1 MATQQQQQQLG
12 RNEGPPEDIVRG
24 DIVGSGRWEI
34 LDDGTQGG
42 MATVFR
48 ARDTRTKGEVALK
61 VIARRYVGRFDREKR
76 FQNEGRLAAR
86 LKGHRNI
93 AAPIETGV
101 LADRGNRMFLA
112 MELVRGPTLLDFIS
126 MNGPLRV
133 DKTLLCIRDVAR
145 ALRDLH
151 ASEVVHRDVTS
162 NNLILVETGH
172 DQHTAVLIDFGLAT
186 EFGSV
191 VAPGAERLTRA
202 GEIPGT
208 PHYMSPEQAWG
219 EQAHPAFDIYA
230 LGVVFYE
237 MLVGEPVWHELD
249 AVQVKAR
256 KCDLAKL
263 PPPVIERRRDVPA
276 GVSELIGW
284 CLSPQKKDRPS
295 ATTFLAELDEI
306 RESLG
311 IVDQRET
318 DSTGVVEVP
327 RTIDQPKR
335 EPKLKA
341 MIAEAQAAKEA
352 RQLAD
357 LQQRPTRPV
366 VAVPEGEGPRGLTEP
381 APAADSARGR
391 AHKATDVSEEAGAV
405 APRISGKTEAADAV
419 RPRNSDKTEIAPA
432 AEAKPGRMA
441 LVGLLLGAVVAIPV
455 LLYVLR
461 DGGSTEA
468 TQDEGVGVAA
478 MAGHDVAAANGSGS
492 AKAGETT
499 PPPPADEGGPAV
511 ADSTPEPVADG
522 PQIPD
527 ADGGNPKADDGNDT
541 AVIPPSPADGGTPPP
556 DDDGVD
562 DTAITDDDGGQAP
575 PSADGGDPGPGTKP
589 KSIWT
594 EERCAAE
601 RDQAM
606 KDRLAGKFASVLTH
620 TRIRKCWPNG
630 RERLELRVRAL
641 SELGRFQEC
650 VDTGASSSDEGIARM
665 VRRCRKKLEG

>member
-1 MATQQQQQQLG
+1 MAIEQQLG
-12 RNEGPPEDIVRG
+12 RKGSDEREDIVRG
-24 DIVGSGRWEI
+24 DVVGSGRWEI
-34 LDDGTQGG
+34 LDDGTRGG

-61 VIARRYVGRFDREKR
+61 VIAKRYVGRFDREKR

-126 MNGPLRV
+126 MNGPLRL
-133 DKTLLCIRDVAR
+133 DKALLCIRDVAR

-219 EQAHPAFDIYA
+219 EEAHPAFDVYA
-230 LGVVFYE
+230 LGIVFYE

-263 PPPVIERRRDVPA
+263 PPTVMERRQDVPVA
-276 GVSELIGW
+276 VSELIGW
-284 CLSPQKKDRPS
+284 CLRPHKKDRPS

-311 IVDQRET
+311 IVDERSA
-318 DSTGVVEVP
+318 DDTGVIEVA

-341 MIAEAQAAKEA
+341 MLAEAQAAKEA
-352 RQLAD
+352 RELAE

-366 VAVPEGEGPRGLTEP
+366 IAAPEGEPRGLTEP

-391 AHKATDVSEEAGAV
+391 AHKATDVSAEAGSV
-405 APRISGKTEAADAV
+405 APRISGKTEAADAA
-419 RPRNSDKTEIAPA
+419 RPRRVDKTEIAA
-432 AEAKPGRMA
+432 SAEAKPGRMA
-441 LVGLLLGAVVAIPV
+441 LVGLVLGAVVAIPV

-461 DGGSTEA
+461 DGGTTEA
-468 TQDEGVGVAA
+468 KQDEGVGVAA
-478 MAGHDVAAANGSGS
+478 MAGHDVASANGSGE

-499 PPPPADEGGPAV
+499 PEADAKSADDGEPV
-511 ADSTPEPVADG
+511 ADAAPQPIADG

-527 ADGGNPKADDGNDT
+527 ADDEDDGGDDGTHAKPAADDGK
-541 AVIPPSPADGGTPPP
+541 SG
-556 DDDGVD
+556 DDAGEDVVVD
-562 DTAITDDDGGQAP
+562 DDDGGSP
-575 PSADGGDPGPGTKP
+575 HPSGDGGTANPGTKP
-589 KSIWT
+589 KTIWT

-620 TRIRKCWPNG
+620 TRISKCWPNS

-650 VDTGASSSDEGIARM
+650 VDVGGKSSDEGIARM

>member
-1 MATQQQQQQLG
+1 MAIQQQQLG
-12 RNEGPPEDIVRG
+12 RKGGDEREDIVRG
-24 DIVGSGRWEI
+24 DVVGSGRWEI
-34 LDDGTQGG
+34 LDDGTRGG

-61 VIARRYVGRFDREKR
+61 VIAKRYVGRFDREKR

-133 DKTLLCIRDVAR
+133 DKALLCIRDVAR

-162 NNLILVETGH
+162 NNLILVETGL

-219 EQAHPAFDIYA
+219 EEAHPAFDVYA
-230 LGVVFYE
+230 LGIVFYE

-249 AVQVKAR
+249 AMQVKAR

-263 PPPVIERRRDVPA
+263 PPSVMERRHDVPVA
-276 GVSELIGW
+276 VSELIGW
-284 CLSPQKKDRPS
+284 CLRPHRKDRPS

-311 IVDQRET
+311 IVDDRSADT
-318 DSTGVVEVP
+318 TGVIEVA

-352 RQLAD
+352 RELAE

-366 VAVPEGEGPRGLTEP
+366 IAAPEGEGPRGLTEP
-381 APAADSARGR
+381 APAADGARGR
-391 AHKATDVSEEAGAV
+391 AHKATDVSAEAGSV
-405 APRISGKTEAADAV
+405 APRISGKTATTDAA
-419 RPRNSDKTEIAPA
+419 RPRRVDKTEIAA
-432 AEAKPGRMA
+432 SAEAKPGRMA

-461 DGGSTEA
+461 DGGTTEA

-478 MAGHDVAAANGSGS
+478 MAGHDVAPANGSGE
-492 AKAGETT
+492 AKAGDSAPEIE
-499 PPPPADEGGPAV
+499 PEADDGEPAV
-511 ADSTPEPVADG
+511 ADAAPQPIADG

-527 ADGGNPKADDGNDT
+527 AEDDG
-541 AVIPPSPADGGTPPP
+541 
-556 DDDGVD
+556 
-562 DTAITDDDGGQAP
+562 DDDGGDDGTHKKPNPA
-575 PSADGGDPGPGTKP
+575 ADGKSDDDDGGEDVVVDDDDGGAPTPSGDGGTTSAGTKP
-589 KSIWT
+589 KTIWT

-620 TRIRKCWPNG
+620 TRISKCWPNS

-650 VDTGASSSDEGIARM
+650 VDVGGKSSDEGIARM